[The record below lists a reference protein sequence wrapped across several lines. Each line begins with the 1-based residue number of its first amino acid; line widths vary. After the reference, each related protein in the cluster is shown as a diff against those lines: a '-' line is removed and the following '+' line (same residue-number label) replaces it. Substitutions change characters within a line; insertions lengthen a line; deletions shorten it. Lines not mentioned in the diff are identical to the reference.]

1 MNNRRERTN
10 SGSSSAVLL
19 RTAAA
24 HKNVSPKISAWSPKL
39 VKSGR
44 AWNPTVEPN
53 SFNPTLCRLDQWE
66 IRAKQRPQ
74 DIPFCDLHAMYKK
87 DAEDKT
93 LSFLEHSK
101 RLKHD
106 YNMPISI
113 LRICH
118 GNGLGILK
126 DAIHTLLKQK
136 SYNFKIHSNNKG
148 LILVKLT

>member
-66 IRAKQRPQ
+66 ILAKQRPQ